1 MTLQQMKYI
10 VTALAFI
17 QLVVVLVA
25 FYLIIKNVAIG
36 IKKRDK
42 SKYRKALLVFAIAFS
57 LVFAVGVIQL
67 FVLLE

>member
-10 VTALAFI
+10 VTGLAFI

-25 FYLIIKNVAIG
+25 IFLIIKHVTIG
-36 IKKRDK
+36 IKEKDK
-42 SKYRKALLVFAIAFS
+42 SKFRKALLVFAIAFG
-57 LVFAVGVIQL
+57 LVFVVGVIQL

>member
-1 MTLQQMKYI
+1 MPLQQIKYI

-17 QLVVVLVA
+17 QLVVVLIAV
-25 FYLIIKNVAIG
+25 FLIIKNVTIG

-42 SKYRKALLVFAIAFS
+42 SKYRKAILVFAIAFG
-57 LVFAVGVIQL
+57 LVFVVGVIQL